1 MVLKFLPKK
10 LYTLIFNTN
19 YKDRGT
25 HNAVG
30 FFSSQQDNTE
40 EFLAC
45 DKGIVEPGQTLP
57 DRMAFMVL
65 ATKQNII
72 GCLFPV

>member
-25 HNAVG
+25 HHAVG

-40 EFLAC
+40 KFLAC